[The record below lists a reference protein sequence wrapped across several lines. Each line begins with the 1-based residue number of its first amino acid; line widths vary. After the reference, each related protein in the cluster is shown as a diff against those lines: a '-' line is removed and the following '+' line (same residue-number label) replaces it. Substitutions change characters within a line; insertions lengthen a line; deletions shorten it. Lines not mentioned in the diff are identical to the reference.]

1 VNTRVNEIR
10 DEMAKAKD
18 DKISAA
24 IDAALALEQLAEVRT
39 HDDPRPSSHQ
49 VMRLMISG

>member
-1 VNTRVNEIR
+1 MNTRVNEIR

-24 IDAALALEQLAEVRT
+24 IDAALALEQLAEVRHMT
-39 HDDPRPSSHQ
+39 IQGLQAHQGMELDDR
-49 VMRLMISG
+49 